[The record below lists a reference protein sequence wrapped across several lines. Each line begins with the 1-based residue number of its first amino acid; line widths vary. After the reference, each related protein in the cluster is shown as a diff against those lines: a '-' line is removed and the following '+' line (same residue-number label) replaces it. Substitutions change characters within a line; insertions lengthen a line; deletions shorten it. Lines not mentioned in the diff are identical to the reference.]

1 MQLVGN
7 IQSADSTLECN
18 LRETFKT
25 FKTRLSSS
33 ECKSRNEYGKI
44 VVYGSGEQ
52 VSTTT
57 FNGPWIE
64 VSPSKFPSESFSSV
78 AVESIKINLLVN
90 CIALQVLPPPNND
103 LLLSATQWTG
113 SSFHI
118 IPFKTTHKHV
128 PVQIASNLL
137 PHWCLHS
144 IAVPLLPTTQK
155 LHSYGSI
162 SAVLLARFFSAE
174 TFVGTMLLFLRLQQ
188 LQLPLLGGAKLRT
201 HHGHSH
207 PLFSSRMGPF
217 TRAQR
222 YLSILNWAMDGC
234 DIFYKYKYSQQT
246 HDAILCITAQGIVWS
261 DAYVIDTQGRL
272 KLR

>member
-1 MQLVGN
+1 MCQ
-7 IQSADSTLECN
+7 
-18 LRETFKT
+18 FK
-25 FKTRLSSS
+25 
-33 ECKSRNEYGKI
+33 
-44 VVYGSGEQ
+44 
-52 VSTTT
+52 
-57 FNGPWIE
+57 
-64 VSPSKFPSESFSSV
+64 
-78 AVESIKINLLVN
+78 
-90 CIALQVLPPPNND
+90 
-103 LLLSATQWTG
+103 
-113 SSFHI
+113 
-118 IPFKTTHKHV
+118 
-128 PVQIASNLL
+128 
-137 PHWCLHS
+137 
-144 IAVPLLPTTQK
+144 
-155 LHSYGSI
+155 
-162 SAVLLARFFSAE
+162 LLATYFLTGVFIQLRFLYCQPLKSSILMVAFQRSYWQDFFSAE

>member
-90 CIALQVLPPPNND
+90 CIALQELTPPNND

-155 LHSYGSI
+155 LHSNGSI
-162 SAVLLARFFSAE
+162 SAVLLARFFQRGDLRRHNASFSSSPAASV
-174 TFVGTMLLFLRLQQ
+174 TFVGRSETTHPSWTQSPTVQQPHGAFHQGSALLINSK
-188 LQLPLLGGAKLRT
+188 LGNGWL
-201 HHGHSH
+201 
-207 PLFSSRMGPF
+207 
-217 TRAQR
+217 
-222 YLSILNWAMDGC
+222 
-234 DIFYKYKYSQQT
+234 
-246 HDAILCITAQGIVWS
+246 
-261 DAYVIDTQGRL
+261 
-272 KLR
+272 